1 MLPGFVGRWG
11 WGGLGSRGLL
21 KQAREREVGE
31 AGEAD
36 RRRGLHHLLQQQQQ
50 DLAAASMRLH
60 AGRAVEWLYA
70 RPSVVAVC
78 MRACVCVSARITS
91 QGLGEGHLRV
101 CDTYLSS

>member
-1 MLPGFVGRWG
+1 MGRAGVSWAADTG
-11 WGGLGSRGLL
+11 E
-21 KQAREREVGE
+21 RESEVGE

-78 MRACVCVSARITS
+78 VHACVCVGQNHQSGVGGGSPAC
-91 QGLGEGHLRV
+91 V
-101 CDTYLSS
+101 